1 MGQQKCLRYRPLG
14 RAVKIALWRANN
26 KPPDE
31 VVVANLEKYVLT
43 FCKKISKLF
52 IEKNKRRLLMAT
64 IKDIAQQVGVSTATV
79 SRVLNYDET
88 ISVTDDT
95 RDAIFETAERLNYKK
110 KVIYPKIENVSL
122 LFWTSNQ
129 EELEDIYYSS
139 ICKEMKKQAEMR
151 NVQIAIITKKQG
163 IGAVPKNSKAFI
175 GIGWFSQREI
185 NVLKEITNQGVFVDT
200 SPDESFFDSVRP
212 NLDSIVTQIVDFF
225 YKKGHKNIGFV
236 GSSDYDINSFE
247 RVMDVRE
254 WSFTESVKYYGLFD
268 KKKIYISEALSV
280 EEGYRIGIKMIEEL
294 KNDLPTAICVA
305 SDTLAVGLLQAFNE
319 RGILIPKRTEIF
331 SINDINVAQYVSP
344 PLTTFHIDIPAMCE
358 STLDLLY
365 ERVIKKREITKTVY
379 INGKP
384 VFRRSC
390 VN

>member
-1 MGQQKCLRYRPLG
+1 
-14 RAVKIALWRANN
+14 
-26 KPPDE
+26 
-31 VVVANLEKYVLT
+31 
-43 FCKKISKLF
+43 
-52 IEKNKRRLLMAT
+52 
-64 IKDIAQQVGVSTATV
+64 
-79 SRVLNYDET
+79 
-88 ISVTDDT
+88 
-95 RDAIFETAERLNYKK
+95 
-110 KVIYPKIENVSL
+110 
-122 LFWTSNQ
+122 
-129 EELEDIYYSS
+129 
-139 ICKEMKKQAEMR
+139 MKKQAEMR

-254 WSFTESVKYYGLFD
+254 WSFTESAKYYGLFD

>member
-1 MGQQKCLRYRPLG
+1 
-14 RAVKIALWRANN
+14 
-26 KPPDE
+26 
-31 VVVANLEKYVLT
+31 
-43 FCKKISKLF
+43 
-52 IEKNKRRLLMAT
+52 MAT

-379 INGKP
+379 VNGKP